1 MHSCT
6 LALHCIV
13 GLQSPNCGAQLKVL
27 ELRPSPDTNQEGSNL
42 TLCTAASAS
51 CGSCC
56 GLDNISVLEK
66 SSWGYQKPKLT
77 LLRLYGRGGSSSGS
91 TSDYESGSGFDSRW
105 ELGFFLYSSLS
116 YRSVSLIHSWRCK
129 TTDFPICIK
138 NAWHYSLR
146 RNKLNKLSL
155 SGKKIILEPTKNVML
170 N

>member
-1 MHSCT
+1 MRKKISLCAFFQNLCDDKSFLSSFSQILRKKSSRHSLFNDHNVRSFFKNWGKSSLKNCT
-6 LALHCIV
+6 VAQLHCIV
-13 GLQSPNCGAQLKVL
+13 GLQSPNRGAQLKVL

-91 TSDYESGSGFDSRW
+91 TSDYGSGSGFDSRW
-105 ELGFFLYSSLS
+105 ELGFFRFS
-116 YRSVSLIHSWRCK
+116 
-129 TTDFPICIK
+129 
-138 NAWHYSLR
+138 
-146 RNKLNKLSL
+146 
-155 SGKKIILEPTKNVML
+155 IL
-170 N
+170 